1 MNHTKT
7 ETTVVEDLRAFADF
21 LERRSIITEQ
31 VHFPT
36 AYIFAYSSDQ
46 FNKAISMIGG
56 FDKHV
61 DDNSMQAVKMFGK
74 IKLMVH
80 VNREKMCEKIV
91 TGTKQVE
98 TTRDVYP
105 DDVVPETVTEMVDV
119 DITEWSCPPAW
130 RA

>member
-1 MNHTKT
+1 MTTTKT
-7 ETTVVEDLRAFADF
+7 ETTIVEDLRAFADF

-31 VHFPT
+31 VSFPT
-36 AYIFAYSSDQ
+36 AYIFTYSSDE

-80 VNREKMCEKIV
+80 VNREKMCQKIV